1 MPDTLEIINDKSL
14 IFRKYILYVDV
25 VIKDGEIV
33 LGQKLNS
40 FFGQIG
46 VFENTED
53 ILEFVSD
60 YFKSIFLKSLHFK
73 NIDYKEEKV
82 VSTINF
88 LVYLPLTLIFYFGE
102 KKIDFY
108 VYSSWNK
115 NFFLK
120 NLKSVFLKNYNIYSK
135 YERSILCKFDYY
147 FKLLEYSKII
157 KRLFTYNY
165 KSNNILLFNKNL
177 INFFVDEDRHTL
189 YFEEYFNY
197 LFKKKKKDFLP
208 LKNWE

>member
-82 VSTINF
+82 VSKINF

-108 VYSSWNK
+108 VYSS
-115 NFFLK
+115 
-120 NLKSVFLKNYNIYSK
+120 
-135 YERSILCKFDYY
+135 
-147 FKLLEYSKII
+147 
-157 KRLFTYNY
+157 
-165 KSNNILLFNKNL
+165 
-177 INFFVDEDRHTL
+177 
-189 YFEEYFNY
+189 
-197 LFKKKKKDFLP
+197 
-208 LKNWE
+208 